1 MKATLTF
8 ILIYLYFFT
17 VQSQISREALPHG
30 VNSDGRLIGIFEDL
44 KNKTK
49 GNKIKTDKISGSP
62 YFEESFKTAQIEYF
76 GEILKENIYIRY
88 NAYSDEME
96 MAKSESQTSSE
107 DALIKNK
114 KVTCTINGYTYKYLA
129 YINAN
134 EQPAVGYV
142 KELFKG
148 NKFSLYVRETKEY
161 KEGVKAKS
169 SLERSFPARFIDRIE
184 YFIALGDDSLKQ
196 TKLSKKQIVKALNSY
211 EQEIKDFINL
221 NKVKLR
227 NSNDVIKLFNFLEE
241 I

>member
-1 MKATLTF
+1 MKLLLNFTSIF
-8 ILIYLYFFT
+8 ISFFNFFI
-17 VQSQISREALPHG
+17 QKNREGTPYGA
-30 VNSDGRLIGIFEDL
+30 NSDGRLISVFENL

-49 GNKIKTDKISGSP
+49 GSKIKTEEISGSP
-62 YFEESFKTAQIEYF
+62 YFEESFKTAQIVYF

-96 MAKSESQTSSE
+96 IAKSESQTSSD

-114 KVTCTINGYTYKYLA
+114 KITCTLNGYSYKYLA
-129 YINAN
+129 YIKEN

-148 NKFSLYVRETKEY
+148 NKFSLYVREIKEY

-169 SLERSFPARFIDRIE
+169 SLERSFPPRFIDKTD
-184 YFIALGDDSLKQ
+184 YYIALGDGSLKQ
-196 TKLSKKQIVKALNSY
+196 TKLSKKHIVNTLSSY

-227 NSNDVIKLFNFLEE
+227 NSGDLIKLFNFLEE

>member
-1 MKATLTF
+1 
-8 ILIYLYFFT
+8 
-17 VQSQISREALPHG
+17 LPIG
-30 VNSDGRLIGIFEDL
+30 VNSDGRLIGVFENL

-49 GNKIKTDKISGSP
+49 GSKIKTEEISGSP

-76 GEILKENIYIRY
+76 GVILKDNIFIRY

-114 KVTCTINGYTYKYLA
+114 KVTCTLNGYTYRYLA
-129 YINAN
+129 FIKDD
-134 EQPAVGYV
+134 ELPTVGYF

-184 YFIALGDDSLKQ
+184 YFIAVGDDSLKQ
-196 TKLSKKQIVKALNSY
+196 TKLSKKQIVKALSSY

-227 NSNDVIKLFNFLEE
+227 NLSDVIKLFNFLEE

>member
-1 MKATLTF
+1 MKATLASIF
-8 ILIYLYFFT
+8 ILLCFFN
-17 VQSQISREALPHG
+17 VQSQVNREALPFG
-30 VNSDGRLIGIFEDL
+30 VNSDGRLISVFENL

-49 GNKIKTDKISGSP
+49 GSKIKTDKISGSP
-62 YFEESFKTAQIEYF
+62 YFDDSFKTAQIGYF

-88 NAYSDEME
+88 NAFSDEME

-114 KVTCTINGYTYKYLA
+114 KVTCIINGYTYKYLA
-129 YINAN
+129 YIKENQ
-134 EQPAVGYV
+134 QPAVGYV

-169 SLERSFPARFIDRIE
+169 SLEGSFPPRFIDKTD
-184 YFIALGDDSLKQ
+184 YYIALGDGSLKQ
-196 TKLSKKQIVKALNSY
+196 TKLSKKHIVNTLSSY
-211 EQEIKDFINL
+211 EQEIKSFINL
-221 NKVKLR
+221 NKVKLK
-227 NSNDVIKLFNFLEE
+227 NSSDVIKLFNFLEE